1 MFTKKTEYSLKE
13 LPFEKRMDMLAEAE
27 DFFTKQ
33 GHELSDMESLL
44 LKAAAI
50 AGTRE
55 SVEYRMEH
63 KGKDKLDKKDIKELV
78 WLILG
83 TDFSQLL
90 KEKNA
95 KLEEEFYFYGW
106 IGLSIGILK
115 GDKKQIEGYERIKKV
130 LSDKKE

>member
-1 MFTKKTEYSLKE
+1 MFKKSLEYSLKE
-13 LPFEKRMDMLAEAE
+13 LPFEKRMEMLKEAE
-27 DFFTKQ
+27 EFFTKS
-33 GHELSDMESLL
+33 GHELSDMEDLL

-55 SVEYRMEH
+55 SVEYWMKH
-63 KGKDKLDKKDIKELV
+63 KWKDKLDKKDIKEVV

-90 KEKNA
+90 KEKKA
-95 KLEEEFYFYGW
+95 KLTEEFYFYGW
-106 IGLSIGILK
+106 IGLAIGILK

-130 LSDKKE
+130 LSDKE